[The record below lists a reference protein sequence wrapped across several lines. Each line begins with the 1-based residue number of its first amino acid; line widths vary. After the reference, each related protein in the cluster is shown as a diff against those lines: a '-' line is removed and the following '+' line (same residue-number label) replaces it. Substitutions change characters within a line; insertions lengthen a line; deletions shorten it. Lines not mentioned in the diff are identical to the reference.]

1 MWARVP
7 QTAVSATP
15 RITRMPATIRLV
27 ASAAV
32 ALALAAAC
40 SIGGSSSRINGPLPT
55 YTDFSLPA
63 VPSPTPAPTTPATAL
78 ALLDR
83 MAVKPQA
90 SATPFA
96 QSAFGAVRR
105 PPRSSSPCL
114 STDVVLQRDL
124 VDITLGNG
132 SNCSVVS
139 GALFDM
145 YSARWFW
152 YLHSKPALNQVGIDH
167 VVSLANA
174 WATGASTWT
183 SGELNAFVNDPL
195 ELRAAG
201 AQEIA
206 AKGSNDATGWLPA
219 NPQGSCWYAVD
230 QVAVKFIYQLWVTD
244 AEKSALVKVLSA
256 CPTAPATLRP
266 TTSPPPV
273 PSPTKSVPRKKPKA
287 APRPPAATPSS
298 STPPSTASASP

>member
-1 MWARVP
+1 MSASVPQIPVPAGPRVSRVP
-7 QTAVSATP
+7 E
-15 RITRMPATIRLV
+15 TIRLV

-32 ALALAAAC
+32 TLALVAGC
-40 SIGGSSSRINGPLPT
+40 SIGGGSSRVSGPLPT

-132 SNCSVVS
+132 SNCSVVT
-139 GALFDM
+139 GALFDI
-145 YSARWFW
+145 YSARWLW

-167 VVSLANA
+167 VVSLADA
-174 WATGASTWT
+174 WVTGASNWT
-183 SGELNAFVNDPL
+183 SGQLNAFISDPL
-195 ELRAAG
+195 ELRAA
-201 AQEIA
+201 A
-206 AKGSNDATGWLPA
+206 A
-219 NPQGSCWYAVD
+219 
-230 QVAVKFIYQLWVTD
+230 
-244 AEKSALVKVLSA
+244 
-256 CPTAPATLRP
+256 
-266 TTSPPPV
+266 
-273 PSPTKSVPRKKPKA
+273 
-287 APRPPAATPSS
+287 
-298 STPPSTASASP
+298 